1 MKTITKQQTKEI
13 AALKKLKDSDID
25 LSDIPELTGWS
36 NRVVGKFYR
45 PIKQPV
51 TIRLDAD
58 ILAWCRQHVAVAVTL
73 DADFHAAIALS
84 GESAPSAIRLRIQGL
99 KGPET
104 ARLLLDILP
113 AREAQLTAGAL
124 ITVQHGRLRV
134 RSLPVAR
141 KSE

>member
-1 MKTITKQQTKEI
+1 VRVLLDQGVPRR
-13 AALKKLKDSDID
+13 AATLLREGGID
-25 LSDIPELTGWS
+25 ALHVADLGMAAAS
-36 NRVVGKFYR
+36 
-45 PIKQPV
+45 
-51 TIRLDAD
+51 DAD
-58 ILAWCRQHVAVAVTL
+58 ILAWCRQHGAVAVTL

>member
-58 ILAWCRQHVAVAVTL
+58 ILAWLKNKGEGYQTRINRLLRQAMEYEAGGG
-73 DADFHAAIALS
+73 LS
-84 GESAPSAIRLRIQGL
+84 GRAGRPDRPHQ
-99 KGPET
+99 
-104 ARLLLDILP
+104 D
-113 AREAQLTAGAL
+113 RERRQAT
-124 ITVQHGRLRV
+124 R
-134 RSLPVAR
+134 
-141 KSE
+141 